1 MPAEFEAVS
10 ERLARR
16 DSGIDRFGGVIMRT
30 ILFLFALFSLLAS
43 PATATPVL
51 IGVPVAGPGD
61 ATPVAATDPV
71 SGSFD
76 VYIPYTGGLAGVF
89 GVGGVGLASSV
100 ATPREADHS
109 GAIDL
114 WLRFDAPRAGH
125 GRVAIEF
132 ADLDLAGVADPT
144 GFRESLDIFD
154 ALGTSL
160 LAVGSAGDPGV
171 EAADSTRQLI
181 GLAIPVRGG
190 PLYLRLRLGA
200 DAGAFVGRR
209 LRNTSEQV
217 AATLAVVP
225 EPEALFLFA
234 AGLLGLIARMRRGQW
249 RCCR

>member
-1 MPAEFEAVS
+1 
-10 ERLARR
+10 
-16 DSGIDRFGGVIMRT
+16 MRT
-30 ILFLFALFSLLAS
+30 ILFLFAVFSLLAS
-43 PATATPVL
+43 PAMATPVL
-51 IGVPVAGPGD
+51 IGVPVAGPGGT
-61 ATPVAATDPV
+61 TPVAATDPV

-89 GVGGVGLASSV
+89 GVGGVGLASRI
-100 ATPREADHS
+100 ATPRQADHS

-125 GRVAIEF
+125 GRLAIEF

-154 ALGTSL
+154 ALGTPL
-160 LAVGSAGDPGV
+160 LAVTRASDPGV
-171 EAADSTRQLI
+171 EAADSARQLI
-181 GLAIPVRGG
+181 GLVIPVRGG
-190 PLYLRLRLGA
+190 PFYLRLRLGA

-225 EPEALFLFA
+225 EPDALLLFV
-234 AGLLGLIARMRRGQW
+234 AGLLGVFAQLRQDQGRRD
-249 RCCR
+249 RR